1 MVIRLERAR
10 LNKCD
15 ALLRPSFLNQCS
27 GLQNNPPTLSDPN
40 RSDGCFP
47 TLRDSTAIHRLQ
59 SAVFLITHKSV
70 IIGSDSCLHQ
80 IQHGQIFLLM
90 DCQTGGL
97 ESCWLGLDIDKGVAL
112 IWWCRF
118 KDNVVTKFG
127 EFFVLWAD
135 LVWKPVVFGKLIE
148 PIIMQT
154 CSFSNNLLSNNS
166 PSSGKIFVNVSLQL

>member
-27 GLQNNPPTLSDPN
+27 GFQNNPPTLSDPN

-47 TLRDSTAIHRLQ
+47 TLRDNRTIHRLL

-80 IQHGQIFLLM
+80 IQHVQRFLLM
-90 DCQTGGL
+90 DCQTGEW
-97 ESCWLGLDIDKGVAL
+97 ESCWLGLDVDKGVSL
-112 IWWCRF
+112 MLWCSF
-118 KDNVVTKFG
+118 KDNAVTQFG
-127 EFFVLWAD
+127 EFLW
-135 LVWKPVVFGKLIE
+135 FE
-148 PIIMQT
+148 
-154 CSFSNNLLSNNS
+154 
-166 PSSGKIFVNVSLQL
+166 SL

>member
-27 GLQNNPPTLSDPN
+27 GLQNNPPTLSDPY

-47 TLRDSTAIHRLQ
+47 TLRDSRATHRLQ
-59 SAVFLITHKSV
+59 SALFWITHKSV

-90 DCQTGGL
+90 DCQTG
-97 ESCWLGLDIDKGVAL
+97 EWENCWLGLDIDKGVAL
-112 IWWCRF
+112 MWWCRF

-127 EFFVLWAD
+127 EFFCPLGWFGLKACSVWQINWA
-135 LVWKPVVFGKLIE
+135 
-148 PIIMQT
+148 
-154 CSFSNNLLSNNS
+154 NNHADVKFVQQ
-166 PSSGKIFVNVSLQL
+166 SSLE